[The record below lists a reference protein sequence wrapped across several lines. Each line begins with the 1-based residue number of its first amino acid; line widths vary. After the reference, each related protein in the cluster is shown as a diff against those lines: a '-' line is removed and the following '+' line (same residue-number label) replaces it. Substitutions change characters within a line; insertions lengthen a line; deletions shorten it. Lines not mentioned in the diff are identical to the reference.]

1 MARVVTKQSAL
12 DELILRGVAQPT
24 WQLAPGSIS
33 YSSLAEWDSDDDEDN
48 DDDCDDPSTRP
59 LRWNEPMPGRN
70 PQEPHSG
77 FDPSW
82 VSRRFESH
90 EVSITLY
97 EVNASDG
104 IEVCQARAIFSNL
117 SRRAIAPAIA
127 NGVDKNTLQSLQT
140 LGMALWLSV
149 DRNLNWYSPL
159 ASHEVA
165 THIVKELAPMPY
177 GTFKKTFR
185 YFLLMYTDPR
195 RPRGKRLKAN
205 VSTITATQLEDYFF
219 DHLADSSESSVRLGL
234 NNETADQ
241 AWAHLPGDHRIA
253 RATFNQL
260 WALYRS
266 GRVLW
271 QKARRVLKM
280 RFIVYY
286 WASLAAR
293 PDAAGNA
300 PPAAIDAFHREF

>member
-12 DELILRGVAQPT
+12 DELILQGVAQPT

-48 DDDCDDPSTRP
+48 DDDDDDDPSTRP

-177 GTFKKTFR
+177 GTFTSVADG
-185 YFLLMYTDPR
+185 LCT
-195 RPRGKRLKAN
+195 
-205 VSTITATQLEDYFF
+205 STSDTQPPM
-219 DHLADSSESSVRLGL
+219 AVRVSSVVR
-234 NNETADQ
+234 
-241 AWAHLPGDHRIA
+241 
-253 RATFNQL
+253 
-260 WALYRS
+260 
-266 GRVLW
+266 
-271 QKARRVLKM
+271 
-280 RFIVYY
+280 
-286 WASLAAR
+286 
-293 PDAAGNA
+293 
-300 PPAAIDAFHREF
+300 